1 MSAQQQEFT
10 FDANAL
16 TGPAVDVVLAK
27 NAAEV
32 LNKHYPGHLWGINVD
47 GSTGVMQVFNL
58 ALSGRWGFIL
68 KLDKIDPELKAVMR
82 AGGELLE
89 RYRVKRGAL
98 NLDSIISLDRD
109 FAGNKVFDR
118 G

>member
-1 MSAQQQEFT
+1 MVW
-10 FDANAL
+10 NAKDL
-16 TGPAVDVVLAK
+16 NGPATDVLLAK
-27 NAAEV
+27 NAAAI
-32 LNKHYPGHLWGINVD
+32 LDKHYPGHLWGINVD
-47 GSTGVMQVFNL
+47 GAGGVMQVFNL

-89 RYRVKRGAL
+89 RYRLKRGGL
-98 NLDSIISLDRD
+98 VLDNVLSLDRD